1 MSEKVILTGSS
12 LVLSVFIKVKKRIVE
27 RKNIKIMNKVKTME
41 EAYQVFDLLGI
52 KNVTKKWQKANGSE
66 VWELPFKT
74 MYANGYSE
82 VNRFTIYK
90 SGYVRK
96 MLVNPESNASYSC
109 YQLNKTRKSEDFHKY
124 YEWNDDFTEQKWTGK
139 YVKSKRKE
147 RIMIPNHADRVV
159 YLCNYILK
167 NYYRNQRGA
176 SFYRINDYQ
185 VNLMH
190 EYCKDSHK
198 LDKIQRPESY
208 DLPFEET
215 VERDSFIDNNEIK
228 VIINGHRYNLS

>member
-1 MSEKVILTGSS
+1 
-12 LVLSVFIKVKKRIVE
+12 
-27 RKNIKIMNKVKTME
+27 MNKVKTMQ
-41 EAYQVFDLLGI
+41 EAYRVFDLLGI
-52 KNVTKKWQKANGSE
+52 KEVTKKWQKANGSE

-74 MYANGYSE
+74 MYANGYTE
-82 VNRFTIYK
+82 VNRFTIYR

-96 MLVNPESNASYSC
+96 MLVHPESNASYSC
-109 YQLNKTRKSEDFHKY
+109 YQINRTRKCDEYVKD
-124 YEWNDDFTEQKWTGK
+124 YEWCEDKDDLVWTGK
-139 YVKSKRKE
+139 YRKSNRTE
-147 RIMIPNHADRVV
+147 RIMIDNHRDRVV

-167 NYYRNQRGA
+167 NYYRSQTGA
-176 SFYRINDYQ
+176 GFYRINDYQ
-185 VNLMH
+185 VNLMQ

>member
-1 MSEKVILTGSS
+1 
-12 LVLSVFIKVKKRIVE
+12 
-27 RKNIKIMNKVKTME
+27 MNKVKTME

-52 KNVTKKWQKANGSE
+52 KDVTKDFQSKRGDQ
-66 VWELPFKT
+66 VFELPFKT
-74 MYANGYSE
+74 MYANGYTE

-96 MLVNPESNASYSC
+96 MLVHPESNASYSC
-109 YQLNKTRKSEDFHKY
+109 YQINKTRKTEEFNKY

-167 NYYRNQRGA
+167 NYYRSQTGA
-176 SFYRINDYQ
+176 GFYRINDYQ
-185 VNLMH
+185 VSEMKRQSVH
-190 EYCKDSHK
+190 AEPQH
-198 LDKIQRPESY
+198 
-208 DLPFEET
+208 LPFEET